1 MKLGEGVQA
10 AANKLMPKDRL
21 TWRRM
26 LQPAWFGRQSKAE
39 PPKLFDDFPAVS

>member
-21 TWRRM
+21 TWRKT
-26 LQPAWFGRQSKAE
+26 LQPAWFARRPKAE
-39 PPKLFDDFPAVS
+39 LHKLFDDFPAVS